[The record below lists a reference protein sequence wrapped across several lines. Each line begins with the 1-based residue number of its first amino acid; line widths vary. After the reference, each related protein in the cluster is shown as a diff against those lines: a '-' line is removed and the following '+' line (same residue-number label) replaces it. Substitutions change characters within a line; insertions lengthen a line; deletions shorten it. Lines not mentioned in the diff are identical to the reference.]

1 MEKIQQIV
9 DLLDQH
15 IDDINFAK
23 SNISKIENEIARKE
37 NNIWKA
43 SELGK
48 SINKNERNVY
58 LEFLYSFIIIGL
70 ILYLIFS

>member
-15 IDDINFAK
+15 IDDIDFAK

-48 SINKNERNVY
+48 AIKKNERNVY
-58 LEFLYSFIIIGL
+58 LEFFYSFIIIGL
-70 ILYLIFS
+70 ILYLIF